1 MNIKWN
7 WGTKLALWITVF
19 ILFMLGLVF
28 MTIMNDVT
36 LVEKDYYPKG
46 LDYQNRINEM
56 ENAKLVNASFKVKQ
70 LENEIEIQFPNVN
83 ADSGTIYFFRPS
95 NNQMDRMI
103 RFDDSDNG
111 VKHLDISDFHKGKYV
126 MKISWKSA
134 NKAYY
139 LEQVMT
145 LR

>member
-28 MTIMNDVT
+28 MTILNDIT

-46 LDYQNRINEM
+46 LDYQNRIDEM
-56 ENAKLVNASFKVKQ
+56 ENARLEKVSFTVKQ
-70 LENEIEIQFPNVN
+70 LENEIEIHFSNVK
-83 ADSGTIYFFRPS
+83 ADSGTINFFRPS
-95 NNQMDRMI
+95 NNQMDRI
-103 RFDDSDNG
+103 IHFNNTDNG
-111 VKHLDISDFHKGKYV
+111 VKHLDINDFHKGKYI
-126 MKISWKSA
+126 MKISWKNG
-134 NKAYY
+134 NKNYY
-139 LEQVMT
+139 LEQVMN